1 MATVRI
7 VCAWLRVPPAASS
20 GSINHS
26 PVGPQAQVNSSLIRR
41 KLHAQQRLSLPFDRS
56 LRCRRLGSC
65 RTSTPESRRGGP
77 HLIKSHS
84 AVPELRPQHQV
95 HARITRQRV
104 RLIEGARVCVFVGGL
119 LPAGLCATFTS
130 AHCVQIAASSALFG
144 GVADNKRSRASGLTF
159 TGRHPTDLSELAAR
173 VMLRQRALVLT
184 TRSSVAMC
192 CLRQK
197 RVRFARPSKSL
208 EGFGL

>member
-1 MATVRI
+1 M
-7 VCAWLRVPPAASS
+7 
-20 GSINHS
+20 
-26 PVGPQAQVNSSLIRR
+26 
-41 KLHAQQRLSLPFDRS
+41 
-56 LRCRRLGSC
+56 
-65 RTSTPESRRGGP
+65 STPESRRGGP

-144 GVADNKRSRASGLTF
+144 GVADNKRSRGSSLTF

-184 TRSSVAMC
+184 TPVCSK
-192 CLRQK
+192 RQQPMAPA
-197 RVRFARPSKSL
+197 VRFLLLAVALVSCGSL
-208 EGFGL
+208 AST